1 MTKLKRILLIATVL
15 LASAT
20 AAVMIYFF
28 WFTPSGYRISVS
40 IHGFSKLTDHVYVEN
55 GWNGKPEELLAT
67 LEEARQRV
75 TELFGG
81 MESAPTLI
89 ICDNEHKIKRLGGDH
104 DTMTLLINGV
114 PHIHPSPPNF

>member
-40 IHGFSKLTDHVYVEN
+40 IHGFSKLTDHVYVC
-55 GWNGKPEELLAT
+55 LLYTSASSLYFT
-67 LEEARQRV
+67 FVIHGSYHLSASVWDFKTNQLLSCINTGFPGYYHPIYARP
-75 TELFGG
+75 
-81 MESAPTLI
+81 APMSPGVHSHFTI
-89 ICDNEHKIKRLGGDH
+89 IA
-104 DTMTLLINGV
+104 
-114 PHIHPSPPNF
+114 

>member
-20 AAVMIYFF
+20 SRQGRFIFF
-28 WFTPSGYRISVS
+28 CFTPSGYRISVS

-81 MESAPTLI
+81 MESVPTLI
-89 ICDNEHKIKRLGGDH
+89 IRAIMSIKIKRLAA
-104 DTMTLLINGV
+104 TMI
-114 PHIHPSPPNF
+114 P

>member
-55 GWNGKPEELLAT
+55 GWDGKPEELLAT

-75 TELFGG
+75 TALFGG

-104 DTMTLLINGV
+104 DTMTLLINGCLLYTSRCV
-114 PHIHPSPPNF
+114 

>member
-89 ICDNEHKIKRLGGDH
+89 ICDNEHKIKRLGGD
-104 DTMTLLINGV
+104 
-114 PHIHPSPPNF
+114 P